1 IPTLRTASDL
11 VSGSI
16 TRPPSITMS
25 YCWANRNE
33 TQNREA
39 KHKSNLRMKSSEA
52 THDSRAKM
60 NHVGT
65 ASQAV
70 RRRRFVSR
78 QVLSR
83 ACDDST
89 LASLGADEASASTQ
103 SNHVH

>member
-1 IPTLRTASDL
+1 MPTLRTASVL

-16 TRPPSITMS
+16 TRPPSITIS

-33 TQNREA
+33 AQNRET

-70 RRRRFVSR
+70 CRSRFVSR
-78 QVLSR
+78 QAFSR

-89 LASLGADEASASTQ
+89 LAPLGADGASAPTQ